1 MKGSK
6 NMTPEEIDAMIV
18 KLTELL
24 IKQGYTDKEQGVA
37 YIKKIDAYRDL
48 INFFKQLKN
57 ELLFKS

>member
-1 MKGSK
+1 
-6 NMTPEEIDAMIV
+6 MTTEDIDIMIV

-24 IKQGYTDKEQGVA
+24 IKQGYTDKEQGIA

-57 ELLFKS
+57 ELIFKEN